1 MGFGVEEP
9 WPLTLNSS
17 LWRSSSLVT
26 FDPAWGHVYCQ
37 HIPHILSPWLPGVHM
52 SDWLRA
58 EFREEDISPSCFQN
72 KSIIGLFRGK
82 QNTFI
87 CNGLLLY
94 CVLLVLLEHNQEL
107 LDLLEDSGVDPQN
120 LLTPTTSLKHPWIP
134 LETVLEHPQ
143 GSIEWM
149 YLLNF
154 LQGLQA
160 ESRWSVTPGGWRVK
174 HRSSVMWSHLQFRT
188 SSIKRPIYWGNG
200 SGHDLKR
207 NKTKKKKKETSDNQ
221 KEMFYSLCVYWFK
234 RLRAVRVCMNFL
246 FKLKEKKRKNICF
259 FTQA

>member
-107 LDLLEDSGVDPQN
+107 LDLLEDSGVDPTKPSDSYN
-120 LLTPTTSLKHPWIP
+120 IFKTP
-134 LETVLEHPQ
+134 
-143 GSIEWM
+143 
-149 YLLNF
+149 LN
-154 LQGLQA
+154 
-160 ESRWSVTPGGWRVK
+160 TPGNSPG
-174 HRSSVMWSHLQFRT
+174 T
-188 SSIKRPIYWGNG
+188 SSRIHRVNVSAALSSRTPGWEQVKCDTWW
-200 SGHDLKR
+200 LKS
-207 NKTKKKKKETSDNQ
+207 ETSFLSHVVTSPIQNFIHKKADLLRQQQWSWSQTKQN
-221 KEMFYSLCVYWFK
+221 KEEEERNFWQSERNVLFTLC
-234 RLRAVRVCMNFL
+234 LL
-246 FKLKEKKRKNICF
+246 I
-259 FTQA
+259 

>member
-107 LDLLEDSGVDPQN
+107 LDLLEDSGVDPTKPSDSYN
-120 LLTPTTSLKHPWIP
+120 IFKTP
-134 LETVLEHPQ
+134 
-143 GSIEWM
+143 
-149 YLLNF
+149 LN
-154 LQGLQA
+154 
-160 ESRWSVTPGGWRVK
+160 TPGNSPGTSSRIHRVNVSAELSSRTPGWEQVK
-174 HRSSVMWSHLQFRT
+174 CDTWWLKSETSSSVMWSHLQFRT
-188 SSIKRPIYWGNG
+188 SSIKRPIYWGNS